1 MPMAMSLGVGLAIN
15 NCRAMAEALVG
26 HRTAFVRTPKRG
38 ADGTKPKFSPQ
49 VKATLWQSAIEVAF
63 GLYLATG
70 MWVALSH
77 GRWLA
82 LPMVALFSGGFLILG
97 VGSIYTSV
105 KVMWLAR
112 RHPVVAEPVYPERI

>member
-1 MPMAMSLGVGLAIN
+1 M
-15 NCRAMAEALVG
+15 
-26 HRTAFVRTPKRG
+26 
-38 ADGTKPKFSPQ
+38 
-49 VKATLWQSAIEVAF
+49 EVAF
-63 GLYLATG
+63 GVYLATG
-70 MWVALSH
+70 MWVAFEH

-105 KVMWLAR
+105 KVMWLAW